1 LLISS
6 SFFIARG
13 AWQNIQ
19 GIHVRNY
26 ICAYCGDKVAAD
38 RGYGAA
44 GTPQSAADIAICP
57 NCGFPTLFTGPLDSR
72 IQIPESSPGSPVPN
86 VPSDLDK
93 LYNEARACAAAG
105 AYTGSVL
112 LCRKSLMNIAVQEG
126 AKEGQTF
133 QAYVEYLSEQGF
145 IPPRGKGWVDY
156 IRKRGNEATHQIAI
170 MSKDDAVALIAF
182 VEMLLRFIYEFP
194 QMIPLPLV
202 AQTKGS

>member
-1 LLISS
+1 
-6 SFFIARG
+6 
-13 AWQNIQ
+13 
-19 GIHVRNY
+19 
-26 ICAYCGDKVAAD
+26 
-38 RGYGAA
+38 
-44 GTPQSAADIAICP
+44 
-57 NCGFPTLFTGPLDSR
+57 
-72 IQIPESSPGSPVPN
+72 
-86 VPSDLDK
+86 
-93 LYNEARACAAAG
+93 
-105 AYTGSVL
+105 
-112 LCRKSLMNIAVQEG
+112 MNIAVQEG